1 MGLKEQYLQE
11 LNSIKDERKERVIEA
26 AKIEFGKFG
35 ITNTKLSK
43 ISSRAKIGEASLYR
57 YFNNKSELA
66 THVANSYWNNTN
78 ILFNEVY
85 VEKMK
90 KEKTG
95 LDKIRVYL
103 SIFIEFYTN
112 HKDFLKYM
120 NDFDMF
126 MMSTDTDYDNLAF
139 DEHILEVKAAF
150 AALVRQGQEDGSVR
164 TDIDGYQKYSFP
176 GQVMVGLVTKLVLR
190 VGYLPSENHVDHIA
204 VIEDTI
210 EMFINYIKT

>member
-1 MGLKEQYLQE
+1 MGLKEQYLKE

-43 ISSRAKIGEASLYR
+43 ISARAKIGEASLYR
-57 YFNNKSELA
+57 YFNNKYELA
-66 THVANSYWNNTN
+66 IHVANSYWNDTN
-78 ILFNEVY
+78 KIFNEVF
-85 VEKMK
+85 VKKMN

-103 SIFIEFYTN
+103 SIFVEFYTN

-126 MMSTDTDYDNLAF
+126 MMSANSEYKNLIF
-139 DEHILEVKAAF
+139 DQHIIEVREAF
-150 AALVRQGQEDGSVR
+150 AALIRAGQSDGSIR
-164 TDIDGYQKYSFP
+164 KNIDGYQKYSFP
-176 GQVMVGLVTKLVLR
+176 GQVMVGLVTKLSLR
-190 VGYLPSENHVDHIA
+190 VGYLPSETHINHIA

-210 EMFINYIKT
+210 EMFISYVKV